1 MIKAKGSNSSLSL
14 DLTKKI
20 DPIFWQEREL
30 WVSII
35 LTIWSCVSCS
45 GASLDI
51 IMIYGGAGESN
62 NLFAFETNYSS
73 NCEKFNI

>member
-51 IMIYGGAGESN
+51 IMIHGGAGESN